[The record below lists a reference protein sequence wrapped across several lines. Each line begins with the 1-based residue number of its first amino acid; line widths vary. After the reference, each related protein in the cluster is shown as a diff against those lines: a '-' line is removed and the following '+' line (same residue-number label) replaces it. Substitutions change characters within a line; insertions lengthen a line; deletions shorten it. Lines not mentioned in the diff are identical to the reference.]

1 MIDATWKDV
10 PTRAVDV
17 GGVDF
22 ARPEHEIQP

>member
-10 PTRAVDV
+10 PIRAVDV

-22 ARPEHEIQP
+22 ASPDREIQP